1 MYEITTLLGGLVFP
15 EAPRWRGDRLYFSD
29 IYGGAVMSADLRG
42 RCETVA
48 TMPMPSG
55 IGWTRDGEMLVV
67 SMEMPP
73 HLATV
78 GDGGATP
85 AIDLR
90 SVARW
95 PCNDMVID
103 RRGTAYVGQ
112 LGFSILPDGSAAAP
126 PEDAPLI
133 AVGRDGPRAASHDVL
148 SCANGMAITPDGRTL
163 IVAETFA
170 SRITAFSIAEDGSLA
185 DRREFARVDDLP
197 DGLCLDA
204 EGAVWVAVLQTGRFI
219 RVAEGGD
226 VTDQIVLPRGR
237 RAIACV
243 LGGEDRRTLF
253 LCTTGS
259 LEKQDVLDQMDGRIE
274 SVRVDVPGDGIP

>member
-29 IYGGAVMSADLRG
+29 IYGGKVMSADLSG
-42 RCETVA
+42 RCETLA
-48 TMPMPSG
+48 TMEMPSG
-55 IGWTRDGEMLVV
+55 IGWTPEGEMLVV

-73 HLATV
+73 HLVTV
-78 GDGGATP
+78 GDAAATP
-85 AIDLR
+85 AVDLG

-103 RRGTAYVGQ
+103 RRGNAYIGQ
-112 LGFSILPDGSAAAP
+112 LGFDILPDGSPAAP

-133 AVGRDGPRAASHDVL
+133 AVGSDGPRVASHDVL
-148 SCANGMAITPDGRTL
+148 SCGNGMAIAADGRTL

-170 SRITAFSIAEDGSLA
+170 SRITAFTIAGDGSLA
-185 DRREFARVDDLP
+185 DRREFARLDDLP

-204 EGAVWVAVLQTGRFI
+204 EGAVWAAVLQTGRFV
-219 RVAEGGD
+219 RVSEGGN

-243 LGGEDRRTLF
+243 LGGADRRTLF

-259 LEKQDVLDQMDGRIE
+259 LEKQDVLDRVDGRIE